1 MRSIYKNLLLAV
13 SFTLFLTASLYAQD
27 SNILYAVST
36 IEEKLRNT
44 DFEIFRFKDLRFKG
58 DIGKRV
64 ILRYQDGNDLQI
76 KWRRALPG
84 GHEFNNAPRFEMAA
98 YELQKLIL
106 DESEYVVPPTVC
118 RGFMFDEYKN
128 IEAEAIPTFR
138 KPNLVIVMM
147 QYWLNEV
154 TIGGEVYDK
163 EKFEVNPTYAKHFA
177 NTNIM
182 TNIINHK
189 DSNEGNLLTSTDED
203 NPRVFTVDNGVTFS
217 SPESD
222 RGAIWKYIRVK
233 KLPRKTI
240 DRLKQITTK
249 DLNEK
254 LGVVAQFEFT
264 EDKIFSV
271 SPSKNLNPRKGVRK
285 SGNTIQFGLTSYEI
299 KAVKKKIDYI
309 LKQNKKGKYELF

>member
-13 SFTLFLTASLYAQD
+13 SFTLFLTTSLYAQD

-36 IEEKLRNT
+36 IEEKLKNT

-163 EKFEVNPTYAKHFA
+163 
-177 NTNIM
+177 
-182 TNIINHK
+182 
-189 DSNEGNLLTSTDED
+189 
-203 NPRVFTVDNGVTFS
+203 
-217 SPESD
+217 
-222 RGAIWKYIRVK
+222 
-233 KLPRKTI
+233 
-240 DRLKQITTK
+240 
-249 DLNEK
+249 
-254 LGVVAQFEFT
+254 
-264 EDKIFSV
+264 
-271 SPSKNLNPRKGVRK
+271 
-285 SGNTIQFGLTSYEI
+285 
-299 KAVKKKIDYI
+299 
-309 LKQNKKGKYELF
+309 